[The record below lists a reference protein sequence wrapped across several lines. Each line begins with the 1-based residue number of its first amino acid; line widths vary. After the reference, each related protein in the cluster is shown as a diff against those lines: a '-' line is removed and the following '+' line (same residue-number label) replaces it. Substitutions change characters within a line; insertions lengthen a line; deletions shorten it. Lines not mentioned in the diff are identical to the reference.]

1 MGFIFSHFFSPRRIL
16 LPSLFFS
23 VPPIVFIYL
32 SIIPD
37 SFNRDPRV
45 VCLSFPS
52 LELII
57 HLLGIQML
65 FKSSIDIYLHMYMQ
79 DKLTSRGNQ
88 VPKCTCKCR
97 YENQAGKNKR
107 QQHGSSIYSTFDS
120 TDWMAN
126 VPKVELELWER
137 SRSTFS
143 AICKLRVEIPKKW
156 TFGSRL
162 QSWPLA

>member
-45 VCLSFPS
+45 ACLSFPS

-79 DKLTSRGNQ
+79 DKLISRGNQ

-97 YENQAGKNKR
+97 YENQAGKTRGNNTAVQFILHLILQIGWPMCQKLNWNYGR
-107 QQHGSSIYSTFDS
+107 DPEAPSQQSVS
-120 TDWMAN
+120 
-126 VPKVELELWER
+126 
-137 SRSTFS
+137 
-143 AICKLRVEIPKKW
+143 
-156 TFGSRL
+156 
-162 QSWPLA
+162 